1 MIGKLQIL
9 SMTTNTIYHTTI
21 MKYTAAA
28 LENPHRALL
37 VNRKGK
43 GFNSL
48 QFTICLRYEI
58 FGNFVELKFF
68 FLKFWVLIWRFCNI
82 RA

>member
-21 MKYTAAA
+21 MKYTAA
-28 LENPHRALL
+28 LENPHGAFL

-68 FLKFWVLIWRFCNI
+68 FNSEC
-82 RA
+82 